1 MKPIILVNFKTYV
14 QGTADNAL
22 KLAKIIDNISKEYDA
37 EFIIAVQA
45 VDIKEINKNVS
56 IKVFAE
62 NIEDEQ
68 QGQGT
73 GHVIAES
80 VKEAGA
86 VGTLINHSEY
96 QVELDKIKNLIKKS
110 KLLNLQSVVCAND
123 VDIAGNV
130 AKFEPDFIAVEPPEL
145 IGGTISVAE
154 AKPEVIEDAVK
165 KIKGNVLVGA
175 GINKAEDLRVSLKLG
190 AKGILLASAIV
201 KAEDPEKAMR
211 GLLEGL
217 A

>member
-1 MKPIILVNFKTYV
+1 MKPIILVNFKTYI
-14 QGTADNAL
+14 QGTGDNAL

-45 VDIKEINKNVS
+45 IDIKEISKNVS

-73 GHVIAES
+73 GHVIVES

-96 QVELDKIKNLIKKS
+96 QVELDKIGKLVEKS
-110 KLLNLQSVVCAND
+110 KSLNLQCVVCAND
-123 VDIAGNV
+123 VDIAENV
-130 AKFEPDFIAVEPPEL
+130 ARFEPDFIAVEPPEL

>member
-1 MKPIILVNFKTYV
+1 MKPIVLVNFKTYV
-14 QGTADNAL
+14 QGTGKKAL
-22 KLAKIIDNISKEYDA
+22 RLAKIIEKVSKDYDA
-37 EFIIAVQA
+37 EFVIAVQPT
-45 VDIKEINKNVS
+45 DIKEISKNVS

-62 NIEDEQ
+62 NIEDQQ

-80 VKEAGA
+80 VKDAGA

-96 QVELDKIKNLIKKS
+96 QVGLDKIENLIKKAKS
-110 KLLNLQSVVCAND
+110 LNLKSVVCAND
-123 VDIAGNV
+123 VNIAGNV

-145 IGGTISVAE
+145 IGGKISVAE
-154 AKPEVIEDAVK
+154 AKPEVIENAVK

-175 GINKAEDLRVSLKLG
+175 GINKAEDLRTSLRLG

-201 KAEDPEKAMR
+201 KAGNPEKALR
-211 GLLEGL
+211 NLLQGLN
-217 A
+217 